1 MVFCVHGPCSG
12 NAKPSAEDLEFV
24 IGLVA
29 AGKVKPVIDRRWPM
43 ERLHDAFERM
53 SGRIARMSMTDP
65 AVRQLRRLIY
75 SHADRVDVDKAGR
88 ILIPQVLREIAGLDS
103 EAMVVG
109 QFDYFEIWSP
119 EVWEQQ
125 NDVLKDTEANAKR
138 FAVFDLSTGPE

>member
-1 MVFCVHGPCSG
+1 MFLMQYRHSIDNKGRLTIPARYRELITDGAFITQGFDRNLMVLTEP
-12 NAKPSAEDLEFV
+12 
-24 IGLVA
+24 I
-29 AGKVKPVIDRRWPM
+29 
-43 ERLHDAFERM
+43 FERM

>member
-1 MVFCVHGPCSG
+1 
-12 NAKPSAEDLEFV
+12 
-24 IGLVA
+24 
-29 AGKVKPVIDRRWPM
+29 
-43 ERLHDAFERM
+43 
-53 SGRIARMSMTDP
+53 MTDP